1 MTRKQ
6 MIQKMALVAATGWL
20 LSGCSTTPERLEEFS
35 YEPSFPVSA
44 PQNDGPKNGS
54 LYQSAN
60 SMSLFNDA
68 RAHRIGDII
77 TIQLSESFDAQ
88 KKDQTTYEKSNQQ
101 DFGVNT
107 PLSIFGQ
114 AVTSPITAPFAAGT
128 PTGIGIGYGSNG
140 AFDGSSNVKQN
151 SDLTGS
157 IAVTVVEVSP
167 NGNLVVRGEKWI
179 TVHDGSEVI
188 RFAGIIRPQDISMEN
203 TVASNKVADARVIYK
218 DVGMSG
224 DTNRPGVITKGLNK
238 YWPF

>member
-1 MTRKQ
+1 MMRDTIFRKMT
-6 MIQKMALVAATGWL
+6 LLAATGWL
-20 LSGCSTTPERLEEFS
+20 MAGCSSTPERLEKFD
-35 YEPSFPVSA
+35 YEPAYPVQA
-44 PQNDGPKNGS
+44 PQQAGPENGS
-54 LYQSAN
+54 LYQTAN
-60 SMSLFNDA
+60 GMSLFNDA

-77 TIQLSESFDAQ
+77 TIELAESFDAQ
-88 KKDQTTYEKSNQQ
+88 KKDEASYDKNNQQ

-107 PLSIFGQ
+107 PLNIFGQ
-114 AVTSPITAPFAAGT
+114 AVTSPISAPFAQGN

-140 AFDGSSNVKQN
+140 SFSGSADVKQN

-157 IAVTVVEVSP
+157 IAVTVVEVVP

-188 RFAGIIRPQDISMEN
+188 RFAGIIRPEDISPEN

-224 DTNRPGVITKGLNK
+224 DTNRPGAVTRGLTK

>member
-1 MTRKQ
+1 MTRKHL
-6 MIQKMALVAATGWL
+6 IQKMALVAATGWFMA
-20 LSGCSTTPERLEEFS
+20 GCSSTPERLEKFS
-35 YEPSFPVSA
+35 YEPSFPVNTA
-44 PQNDGPKNGS
+44 QQEGPQNGS
-54 LYQSAN
+54 LYQTAN

-77 TIQLSESFDAQ
+77 TINLDESFDAQ
-88 KKDQTTYEKSNQQ
+88 KKDQAQYDKTNQQ
-101 DFGVNT
+101 DFGITTPVN
-107 PLSIFGQ
+107 IFGQ
-114 AVTSPITAPFAAGT
+114 ALTSPITAPFAAGN

-140 AFDGSSNVKQN
+140 SFSGNANVKQN

-188 RFAGIIRPQDISMEN
+188 RFAGIIRPQDISPEN

-224 DTNRPGVITKGLNK
+224 DTNRPGVVTKGLNK